1 MLKRCRVSPCA
12 TAGGWSR
19 GRRRGTAC
27 THAWRRSAGRRPR
40 RSRRG
45 ISSER
50 TAPAAS
56 FAGSR
61 AGCRALRPRSDP
73 PRRRRCTSLHAGRGP
88 GTTRRSRTPSTSGGS
103 SQRSSSGQAPRGCCA
118 ATSSS
123 AGPRPFAT
131 RATRVTSPGGRA
143 PHLWLPDG
151 RSLFDM
157 FGFEWTLLRL
167 GASPPTGDRLI
178 RAAGQLNVGLAV
190 VDVVAVEARDLYEAP
205 LALIRPDQV
214 VAWRG
219 FDDGNA
225 AEVSRSSRGV
235 PHPPD
240 HASVHPS
247 TPSTGP
253 CRSTSRARRRLSAPS
268 ASTRGLADILV
279 RVD

>member
-1 MLKRCRVSPCA
+1 VHARVAEVSREETTEV
-12 TAGGWSR
+12 TAPRSTRRSSRGTR
-19 GRRRGTAC
+19 GRRVTR
-27 THAWRRSAGRRPR
+27 WLPSASAAVGSSSEATLHIS
-40 RSRRG
+40 SRRQG
-45 ISSER
+45 
-50 TAPAAS
+50 
-56 FAGSR
+56 
-61 AGCRALRPRSDP
+61 AL
-73 PRRRRCTSLHAGRGP
+73 